1 MLSCMLETAKFK
13 KPQLKTAPKQNP
25 VIPPISAR
33 GVLLWRGGRVGD
45 MTRAS
50 QSSTPNRHVCAQAIG
65 YLSIHVSSNS
75 RESQIFLSSTW
86 NFSSS
91 SSFTTTYLDFFI
103 LVCIFFKSFYLN
115 FFILYF
121 LLCLLYKL
129 LRINFFVFK
138 FPKLF
143 YGSIFKNFKFLP
155 KTFF

>member
-33 GVLLWRGGRVGD
+33 GVLFWRGGGLATWQGQVNQVHLTD
-45 MTRAS
+45 MFVRK
-50 QSSTPNRHVCAQAIG
+50 Q

-121 LLCLLYKL
+121 LLCLLYKF